1 MSDCLFCKI
10 VKKEIPCDLVLESEN
25 YLAFKDIDPKAP
37 IHILVIQ
44 KKHFEDITELS
55 FQDLDL
61 TAGLMEMVS
70 KVAQSEN
77 LEKGFRVVLNTG
89 PDAGQSVQH
98 VHAHVLGG
106 RSLTWPPG

>member
-1 MSDCLFCKI
+1 
-10 VKKEIPCDLVLESEN
+10 LVLESEN

-37 IHILVIQ
+37 IHILVIP

>member
-10 VKKEIPCDLVLESEN
+10 VKKEISCDLVLESEN

-37 IHILVIQ
+37 IHILVIP

>member
-25 YLAFKDIDPKAP
+25 YLAFKDIDQKAP
-37 IHILVIQ
+37 IHILVIP

-61 TAGLMEMVS
+61 AAGLMEMVS

>member
-10 VKKEIPCDLVLESEN
+10 VKKEIPCDLVLENEN

-37 IHILVIQ
+37 IHILVIP

-70 KVAQSEN
+70 KVSQSEN

>member
-10 VKKEIPCDLVLESEN
+10 VKKEISCDLVLESEN

-37 IHILVIQ
+37 IHILVIP

-70 KVAQSEN
+70 KVAQSKN

>member
-37 IHILVIQ
+37 IHILVIP
-44 KKHFEDITELS
+44 KKHFEDVIELS

-70 KVAQSEN
+70 RIAQSEN

>member
-37 IHILVIQ
+37 LHILVIP

-55 FQDLDL
+55 FQDLEL

>member
-37 IHILVIQ
+37 IHILVIP

>member
-10 VKKEIPCDLVLESEN
+10 VKKEISCDLVLESEN

-37 IHILVIQ
+37 IHILVIP

-55 FQDLDL
+55 FQDLEL

>member
-25 YLAFKDIDPKAP
+25 YLAFKDIYPKAP
-37 IHILVIQ
+37 IHILVIP

>member
-37 IHILVIQ
+37 IHILVIP

-55 FQDLDL
+55 FQDLEL

>member
-37 IHILVIQ
+37 IHILVIP
-44 KKHFEDITELS
+44 KKHFDDITELS

>member
-37 IHILVIQ
+37 IHILVIP

-61 TAGLMEMVS
+61 TAGLMEMAS

>member
-1 MSDCLFCKI
+1 MSDCLLCKI

-37 IHILVIQ
+37 IHILVIP

>member
-37 IHILVIQ
+37 IHILVIP

-55 FQDLDL
+55 FQDLDW

>member
-37 IHILVIQ
+37 IHILVIP

-61 TAGLMEMVS
+61 TAGLMELVS
-70 KVAQSEN
+70 KVAHSEN

>member
-37 IHILVIQ
+37 IHILVIP

-61 TAGLMEMVS
+61 VAGLMEMVS

>member
-37 IHILVIQ
+37 IHILVIP
-44 KKHFEDITELS
+44 KKHFEDIAELS

>member
-37 IHILVIQ
+37 IHILVIP

-77 LEKGFRVVLNTG
+77 LKKGFRVVLNTG

>member
-10 VKKEIPCDLVLESEN
+10 VKKEIPCDLLLESEN

-37 IHILVIQ
+37 IHILVIP

-55 FQDLDL
+55 FKDLDL

-106 RSLTWPPG
+106 RNLTWPPG

>member
-37 IHILVIQ
+37 IHILVIP

-70 KVAQSEN
+70 RIAQSEN

>member
-10 VKKEIPCDLVLESEN
+10 VKKEISCDLVLESEN

-37 IHILVIQ
+37 IHILVIP

-55 FQDLDL
+55 FQDLEL

-70 KVAQSEN
+70 KVAQSEK